1 MDNENK
7 EHLNDAVIENSTAH
21 TNNSPEQPTGQ
32 FVNVQ
37 AEQLVETTMAGIDA
51 EKAAEQPEM
60 LEDRVKT
67 LSPAAVVAKRFFRS
81 KLSIFG
87 LVTLIVLFIFSFFGP
102 LFDGATDMIWGEKQV
117 DRTEGKLVEINRP
130 YEYTDIDGNDQIVYE
145 YSATNNA
152 FNFDA
157 MPGGNHILGTDKNG
171 YDVFSRLM
179 YGGRVSLTLGF
190 VVVILQTVLGII
202 LGGLAGYFGKWVD
215 MLIMRIVDIFA
226 CIPTLPIMLIISYM
240 LDANGMD
247 AMSRLYVMMAM
258 LTLIG
263 WAGVARMV
271 RGQILS
277 LREQEFM
284 MAAEATGLSLWRKLF
299 KHLLPNVLPQL
310 IVAMTLGLGNVI
322 LTEATL
328 GYLGLG
334 VPPEYATWGNMI
346 NVLTSE
352 VSYWGQYPN
361 QWVPVGI
368 CIVLAVLAFNF
379 VGDGLRDA
387 FDHKM
392 KR

>member
-1 MDNENK
+1 MDK
-7 EHLNDAVIENSTAH
+7 ETKEREESAAVERGVEDL
-21 TNNSPEQPTGQ
+21 SPNQPTGQ
-32 FVNVQ
+32 FVNVM
-37 AEQLVETTMAGIDA
+37 AEQMEETKLAAIDA
-51 EKAAEQPEM
+51 EIAEEEPEH

-81 KLSIFG
+81 KLSMFG
-87 LVTLIVLFIFSFFGP
+87 LVTLIVLFLFSFVGP
-102 LFDGATDMIWGEKQV
+102 LFGSVTDAIWLQDEV
-117 DRTEGKLVEINRP
+117 DNNPGKFIEL
-130 YEYTDIDGNDQIVYE
+130 YTSYTYTDANGELQTAYGYTLTQN
-145 YSATNNA
+145 S
-152 FNFDA
+152 FNFDG
-157 MPGGNHILGTDKNG
+157 PISEDHILGTDKNG
-171 YDVFSRLM
+171 YDIFSRMM
-179 YGGRVSLTLGF
+179 YGGRISLTLGF
-190 VVVILQTVLGII
+190 VVVILQTLLGIV

-240 LDANGMD
+240 LDANGMQ
-247 AMSRLYVMMAM
+247 AMPRLYVMMAM

-310 IVAMTLGLGNVI
+310 IVSMTLGLGNVI

-328 GYLGLG
+328 GFLGLG
-334 VPPEYATWGNMI
+334 VPQEYATWGNMI
-346 NVLTSE
+346 NVLTTE

-387 FDHKM
+387 FDPKM

>member
-1 MDNENK
+1 MDNQKQPLNGENALGVAP
-7 EHLNDAVIENSTAH
+7 EDL
-21 TNNSPEQPTGQ
+21 SPDQATGQ
-32 FVNVQ
+32 FVNVPTEEM
-37 AEQLVETTMAGIDA
+37 AETEMAGADYQLA
-51 EKAAEQPEM
+51 QQEPEPEH

-67 LSPAAVVAKRFFRS
+67 LSPAAVVARRFFRS
-81 KLSIFG
+81 KLSMVG
-87 LVTLIVLFIFSFFGP
+87 LVTLIVLFFFSFLGP
-102 LFDGATDMIWGEKQV
+102 SITGLFTTSWDQDEA
-117 DRTEGKLVEINRP
+117 DRSPGKLVEANTPIEYVDENGDLQIA
-130 YEYTDIDGNDQIVYE
+130 YEYTAV
-145 YSATNNA
+145 NNS

-157 MPGGNHILGTDKNG
+157 MPGGDHILGTDNNG
-171 YDVFSRLM
+171 YDIFYRLM

-190 VVVILQTVLGII
+190 VVVILQTLFGIV

-215 MLIMRIVDIFA
+215 MLIMRIVDMFA
-226 CIPTLPIMLIISYM
+226 CIPTLPIMLIISFV
-240 LDANGMD
+240 LQENDIEP
-247 AMSRLYVMMAM
+247 MSRLYVMMAM

-263 WAGVARMV
+263 WSGVARMV

-310 IVAMTLGLGNVI
+310 IVSMTLGLGNVI
-322 LTEATL
+322 LMEATL
-328 GYLGLG
+328 GFLGLG

-346 NVLTSE
+346 NVLTKE
-352 VSYWGQYPN
+352 VTYWGQYPN
-361 QWVPVGI
+361 QWVPTGI

-387 FDHKM
+387 FDPKM

>member
-202 LGGLAGYFGKWVD
+202 LGGLAGGIDVPD
-215 MLIMRIVDIFA
+215 PPHGGA
-226 CIPTLPIMLIISYM
+226 
-240 LDANGMD
+240 
-247 AMSRLYVMMAM
+247 
-258 LTLIG
+258 
-263 WAGVARMV
+263 AG
-271 RGQILS
+271 
-277 LREQEFM
+277 
-284 MAAEATGLSLWRKLF
+284 
-299 KHLLPNVLPQL
+299 LL
-310 IVAMTLGLGNVI
+310 
-322 LTEATL
+322 
-328 GYLGLG
+328 LG
-334 VPPEYATWGNMI
+334 VD
-346 NVLTSE
+346 
-352 VSYWGQYPN
+352 
-361 QWVPVGI
+361 
-368 CIVLAVLAFNF
+368 AV
-379 VGDGLRDA
+379 VDGGHLV
-387 FDHKM
+387 
-392 KR
+392 

>member
-1 MDNENK
+1 MSEEENIYK
-7 EHLNDAVIENSTAH
+7 NKSDEVAENI
-21 TNNSPEQPTGQ
+21 
-32 FVNVQ
+32 V
-37 AEQLVETTMAGIDA
+37 
-51 EKAAEQPEM
+51 AAEGESERKDAPLNGEDEAFKNGES
-60 LEDRVKT
+60 LENRVKF
-67 LSPAAVVAKRFFRS
+67 LSPMRLVMKRFFRS
-81 KLSIFG
+81 KLSVVG
-87 LVTLIVLFIFSFFGP
+87 LVTLIVLFVFSFMGP
-102 LFDGATDMIWGEKQV
+102 LLRFIPGLPVYESQYI
-117 DRTEGKLVEINRP
+117 DRTPGQYKVINTP
-130 YEYTDIDGNDQIVYE
+130 YEYTDAEGNKYKAYE
-145 YSATNNA
+145 YSRERNRFLNA
-152 FNFDA
+152 DSQ
-157 MPGGNHILGTDKNG
+157 PTTTHILGTDNNG

-190 VVVILQTVLGII
+190 VVVILETLLGVI

-215 MLIMRIVDIFA
+215 QLIMRIVDVFN

-240 LDANGMD
+240 LDANGIKDM
-247 AMSRLYVMMAM
+247 AKLYIMMAL

-271 RGQILS
+271 RGQILF
-277 LREQEFM
+277 LREQEYM
-284 MAAEATGLSLWRKLF
+284 IATECTGLSVSKRIF

-310 IVAMTLGLGNVI
+310 IVSMTLGLGIII

-334 VPPEYATWGNMI
+334 LPAEYATWGNMI
-346 NVLTSE
+346 NVLTKE
-352 VSYWGQYPN
+352 VSYWGSYPC

-387 FDHKM
+387 FDPKM

>member
-1 MDNENK
+1 MQKNNHDEALFDGQEN
-7 EHLNDAVIENSTAH
+7 I
-21 TNNSPEQPTGQ
+21 SP
-32 FVNVQ
+32 VKNKM
-37 AEQLVETTMAGIDA
+37 QLADGELSALFEECDVRADVSEEET
-51 EKAAEQPEM
+51 ER

-67 LSPAAVVAKRFFRS
+67 LSPGRLVAKRFFRS
-81 KLSIFG
+81 KLSMIG
-87 LVTLIVLFIFSFFGP
+87 LVTLIVLFVFSFAGP
-102 LFDGATDMIWGEKQV
+102 LLQYFTPFVWGQDEV
-117 DRTEGKLVEINRP
+117 DRSPGKIVEINRP
-130 YEYTDIDGNDQIVYE
+130 IEYKDLDGETITAYE
-145 YSATNNA
+145 YSATPNS

-157 MPGGNHILGTDKNG
+157 PVSATHWLGTDMNG

-179 YGGRVSLTLGF
+179 YGGRISLTLGF
-190 VVVILQTVLGII
+190 VVVILETLLGVV

-215 MLIMRIVDIFA
+215 QLIMRIVDIFN

-240 LDANGMD
+240 LDANEIADMPK
-247 AMSRLYVMMAM
+247 LYIMMAL

-263 WAGVARMV
+263 WAGIARMV
-271 RGQILS
+271 RGQILF
-277 LREQEFM
+277 LREQEYM
-284 MAAEATGLSLWRKLF
+284 MAAECTGLSVRRKLF

-310 IVAMTLGLGNVI
+310 IVAMTLGLGSII
-322 LTEATL
+322 LMEATL

-334 VPPEYATWGNMI
+334 VPQEFATWGNMI
-346 NVLTSE
+346 NVLTKE

-387 FDHKM
+387 FDPKM

>member
-1 MDNENK
+1 METNGK
-7 EHLNDAVIENSTAH
+7 ELLTE
-21 TNNSPEQPTGQ
+21 
-32 FVNVQ
+32 Q
-37 AEQLVETTMAGIDA
+37 AEEVILTEEILPENQS
-51 EKAAEQPEM
+51 EQPEEQPEH

-67 LSPAAVVAKRFFRS
+67 LSPAQMVAKRFFRS
-81 KLSIFG
+81 KLSMIG
-87 LVTLIVLFIFSFFGP
+87 LVTLIVLFIFSFLGP
-102 LFDGATDMIWGEKQV
+102 VIYNEWGQSEA
-117 DRTEGKLVEINRP
+117 DRTPGPVTESYNRVQYEDEEGNVYIT
-130 YEYTDIDGNDQIVYE
+130 YEHVISQNQE
-145 YSATNNA
+145 LNSN
-152 FNFDA
+152 A
-157 MPGGNHILGTDKNG
+157 MPGGNHILGTDVNG

-179 YGGRVSLTLGF
+179 YGGRISLTLGF
-190 VVVILQTVLGII
+190 VVVILQTLFGIV

-226 CIPTLPIMLIISYM
+226 CIPTLPIMLIISYV
-240 LDANGMD
+240 LQSNQVE
-247 AMSRLYVMMAM
+247 AMTRLYVMMAM

-284 MAAEATGLSLWRKLF
+284 MAAEATGLSLGRKLF

-310 IVAMTLGLGNVI
+310 IVSMTLGLGNVI

-334 VPPEYATWGNMI
+334 VPSDYATWGNMI
-346 NVLTSE
+346 NVLTQE
-352 VSYWGQYPN
+352 VTYWGQYPN
-361 QWVPVGI
+361 QWVATGV

-387 FDHKM
+387 FDPKM